1 MKEIAQLA
9 GVHVTTVSLV
19 LSGQDKKF
27 GISTKRSE
35 EIRRIA
41 ERLGYRRNA
50 AALAINRGSFG
61 TIGLLMGH
69 RWSLGHL
76 PRQMLS
82 GICSGLGDLGLQLL
96 FAQLPDEEALRA
108 DSIPR
113 LLRERCCDG
122 VLISYDEGSPAV
134 FSQLIQRYNVPAI
147 WMNLR
152 READCVH
159 PDDVGSGRAATEL
172 LLSLG
177 HRRIAYSNFYW
188 SGATEAQLLD
198 AHYSMR
204 DRRDGCLSILERAGL
219 TPLPGLVQEGEDQS
233 SVAVVA
239 AAERL
244 LRRPDRPTAVICF
257 SLGDAE
263 GLMIAANNLGQHPW
277 RPLAGLLRSGTD
289 PHPPSRTVHHDR
301 PGAPGRLPRG
311 RAAAEPHCR
320 SHSTTAA
327 GVSPRPTPSRSEL
340 RRSSALGAK
349 SGLADSSEHWKP
361 LSPPPPFR
369 ASLQGASP
377 SAAGAIAPVGRG
389 AGVMSA
395 GRLSV

>member
-1 MKEIAQLA
+1 MATMKEIAQLA

-177 HRRIAYSNFYW
+177 HCRIAYSNFYW

-204 DRRDGCLSILERAGL
+204 DRRDGCLSTLGHAGL

-263 GLMIAANNLGQHPW
+263 GLMIAANNLGLSIPGDLSLVCFGPEPIRIFHLELCTMIVPVLKVGYRAVVLLQNRIAAPTL
-277 RPLAGLLRSGTD
+277 PL
-289 PHPPSRTVHHDR
+289 PPESV
-301 PGAPGRLPRG
+301 
-311 RAAAEPHCR
+311 
-320 SHSTTAA
+320 
-327 GVSPRPTPSRSEL
+327 
-340 RRSSALGAK
+340 LGQ
-349 SGLADSSEHWKP
+349 LH
-361 LSPPPPFR
+361 R
-369 ASLQGASP
+369 GASC
-377 SAAGAIAPVGRG
+377 AAP
-389 AGVMSA
+389 AG
-395 GRLSV
+395 